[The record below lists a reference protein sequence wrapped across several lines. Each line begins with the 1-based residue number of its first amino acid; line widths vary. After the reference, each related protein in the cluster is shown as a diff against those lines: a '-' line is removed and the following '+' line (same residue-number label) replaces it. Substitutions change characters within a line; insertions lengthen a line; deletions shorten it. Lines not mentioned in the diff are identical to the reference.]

1 MIGTSTTSL
10 QFHRR
15 FRSLFKSW
23 YFFSCSLR
31 LTLIL
36 LLLSLLLL
44 LLLLLVLCFCLRLQ
58 QHRVHYK
65 NVREG
70 VMLQL
75 NSTAYVHM
83 YLNCFIMAGIQ
94 Q

>member
-36 LLLSLLLL
+36 LLLL

-58 QHRVHYK
+58 QHRVQYK

>member
-36 LLLSLLLL
+36 LLLL
-44 LLLLLVLCFCLRLQ
+44 LLLLLVLCFCLQLQ
-58 QHRVHYK
+58 QHRVQYK